1 MFVINLLPTA
11 NQSPDPGQG
20 GDAVNTPT
28 NTGHADTT
36 AVGDGDGVTS
46 ETFTCKWS
54 SFQSLPGG
62 QILSIKLKI
71 EHSSNGVRNG
81 VSTANSFILS
91 YSLDG
96 GSNWTNAVARSNFTG
111 LQSGTFSVDLS
122 LGQNISQVQVRDQI
136 TATAVVSGQSANAS
150 ATISN
155 IRLEVQKAD
164 SQLIVL
170 M

>member
-20 GDAVNTPT
+20 GDAVITPT
-28 NTGHADTT
+28 NTGHASTT
-36 AVGDGDGVTS
+36 VEGNGDGVTS
-46 ETFTCKWS
+46 QTATCKWS

-62 QILSIKLKI
+62 QILSIKLKFD
-71 EHSSNGVRNG
+71 HSSNGSRVG
-81 VSTANSFILS
+81 GGTANSFNVE

-96 GSNWTNAVARSNFTG
+96 GSNWTNAVARVNFNTLLNG
-111 LQSGTFSVDLS
+111 AFSVDLS
-122 LGQNISQVQVRDQI
+122 IGQNISQVQVRDQMI
-136 TATAVVSGQSANAS
+136 ATAVLSGSAAS
-150 ATISN
+150 VTASVSN

-164 SQLIVL
+164 SQPIVL